1 MESNKVQYIIDRFEG
16 EFAVCETS
24 ELKFVNILKKDL
36 PKDVKE
42 GDVLEFDGKKYV
54 LDIDETKKRKMEID
68 DLTKDLWL

>member
-1 MESNKVQYIIDRFEG
+1 MENNKVQYIIDRFEE

-54 LDIDETKKRKMEID
+54 LDIDETQKRKMEID